1 MGHDKAELSWPK
13 HLPQVPPPN
22 TIRLGLGFNIC
33 IWEDTHIQ
41 STALAQ
47 GFTSGKVQVTVKYIK
62 GCVILSITL
71 NSAALVCSGFL
82 ELLCTLLLRT
92 PEGNLLLSQHEGH
105 LGKPR
110 WRGKKSCHSLN
121 ASSCQVLFSL
131 KAMSLEKELWSQLYR
146 LGNFRWEWFSDE
158 SKAAGHR
165 TSQCG
170 NVYPTAGITH
180 YLAYLVTARV
190 RGRVESSED
199 RELMLVWMF
208 GLNKIKPFEGFGWVS
223 ARKLLLSFSNA
234 SARKVH
240 KIDPLLREL
249 ALRLLFQ
256 GWLLR
261 GSKMEQL
268 HEALPWEGKGVD
280 ARLLLIETPGVSTSP
295 TTTTGAGCWLTHCHL
310 WKRLLFFPLSQSS
323 VSVCGAKE
331 NKDVINTGSQ
341 APFGLPEGH

>member
-1 MGHDKAELSWPK
+1 M
-13 HLPQVPPPN
+13 
-22 TIRLGLGFNIC
+22 
-33 IWEDTHIQ
+33 
-41 STALAQ
+41 
-47 GFTSGKVQVTVKYIK
+47 
-62 GCVILSITL
+62 ILSKRL
-71 NSAALVCSGFL
+71 NLAALVCGGFL

-92 PEGNLLLSQHEGH
+92 PERNLLPSQHEGH

-121 ASSCQVLFSL
+121 ASSCQVLYSL

-146 LGNFRWEWFSDE
+146 PGNLRWEWFSDE
-158 SKAAGHR
+158 SKAIGHR
-165 TSQCG
+165 TNWCG

-180 YLAYLVTARV
+180 CLEYLVIARV
-190 RGRVESSED
+190 RGKVESSED
-199 RELMLVWMF
+199 GELTLVGMF

-223 ARKLLLSFSNA
+223 AKKLLLSFSNA

-249 ALRLLFQ
+249 ALYLLFQ

-268 HEALPWEGKGVD
+268 HEALPRVAKDVD

-310 WKRLLFFPLSQSS
+310 WKRLPFFPLSQSSS

-341 APFGLPEGH
+341 APFSLPEGC